1 MKFSAFARKPRDYSV
16 DEAEELKKKMAIKA
30 EPFQPKKEYS
40 RIEFD
45 PNIRHR
51 MDSMDNTLIYRAL
64 EYKEPHALP
73 ESMYCAVQ
81 YEGKT
86 WHLFNAGRMPL
97 GRIARMAADFLRGKN
112 KPNYVHNKMGEHG
125 DYCVVVNATKQHM
138 TGRKAQQKVYRK
150 YTGYVG
156 NMKTTSMK
164 HMLERK
170 PEFVLQSAIK
180 GMIPKNTLRDNV
192 LAKRLFIYPGSFHP
206 HFEQGLPQFMV
217 PEHDDINDHFDFGKL
232 VERRHDYKVVFESDP
247 NDVPEEFAD
256 VERDIDHAMSIPV
269 ALTKKT
275 HTQPKDN
282 LKYSKALKRNYRQLG

>member
-1 MKFSAFARKPRDYSV
+1 MMVQRSLLKQQRPAYFYKSISIVQSPLIYPSAQFLAIRNFSTSNQIEDQREIQPEKQMKFSAFARKPRDYSV
-16 DEAEELKKKMAIKA
+16 DEAEELKKRMAIKA

-51 MDSMDNTLIYRAL
+51 MDNMDNTMIYRAL

-97 GRIARMAADFLRGKN
+97 GRIAQMAADFLRGKN

-138 TGRKAQQKVYRK
+138 TGRKAQQKIYRK

-170 PEFVLQSAIK
+170 PEFVLQNAIK
-180 GMIPKNTLRDNV
+180 GMIPKNLLRDNV
-192 LAKRLFIYPGSFHP
+192 LSKRLFIYPGAFHP
-206 HFEQGLPQFMV
+206 HHEQGLP
-217 PEHDDINDHFDFGKL
+217 
-232 VERRHDYKVVFESDP
+232 
-247 NDVPEEFAD
+247 
-256 VERDIDHAMSIPV
+256 
-269 ALTKKT
+269 
-275 HTQPKDN
+275 
-282 LKYSKALKRNYRQLG
+282 